1 MKLMKTY
8 SYSIFAKF
16 WYRYVNIAITLL
28 LLFYTIASFMLAFQK
43 WYYLF
48 VALLNLVIIYLVN
61 RFYINSY
68 SSFPFR
74 IRSDEAG
81 ITCENF
87 FLSKKILR
95 IEFADIDGISG
106 GMFSGWN
113 TRPVYIHD
121 SKQNISIGFFAQGE
135 FKELLKVILKNINE
149 EFYTELL
156 SKMKQMSAL
165 K

>member
-1 MKLMKTY
+1 MKTY
-8 SYSIFAKF
+8 SYSAFAKI
-16 WYRYVNIAITLL
+16 WYRYINITITLL
-28 LLFYTIASFMLAFQK
+28 LLFYTAASLILAFQK
-43 WYYLF
+43 WYYIF
-48 VALLNLVIIYLVN
+48 VVFLNVGIIYLIN
-61 RFYINSY
+61 RFYLNSY
-68 SSFPFR
+68 KSFPFR
-74 IRSDEAG
+74 IRSDETG

-121 SKQNISIGFFAQGE
+121 SRQNISIGFFAQGE

-149 EFYTELL
+149 ELYKDLL
-156 SKMKQMSAL
+156 SKMKQLSGL

>member
-1 MKLMKTY
+1 MKTY
-8 SYSIFAKF
+8 SYSAFAKI
-16 WYRYVNIAITLL
+16 WYRYINIAITLL
-28 LLFYTIASFMLAFQK
+28 LLFYAVASLMLAFQK
-43 WYYLF
+43 WYYIF
-48 VALLNLVIIYLVN
+48 VALLNVVIIYLIN
-61 RFYINSY
+61 RFYLNSY
-68 SSFPFR
+68 KTFPFR
-74 IRSDEAG
+74 IRSDETG

-87 FLSKKILR
+87 FLSKKTLR

-121 SKQNISIGFFAQGE
+121 SRRKISIGVFAQGE

-149 EFYTELL
+149 DLYKELL
-156 SKMKQMSAL
+156 SKMKQMSGL

>member
-1 MKLMKTY
+1 
-8 SYSIFAKF
+8 
-16 WYRYVNIAITLL
+16 
-28 LLFYTIASFMLAFQK
+28 MLAFQK
-43 WYYLF
+43 WYYIF
-48 VALLNLVIIYLVN
+48 VALLNVVIIYLIN
-61 RFYINSY
+61 RFYLNSY
-68 SSFPFR
+68 KTFPFR
-74 IRSDEAG
+74 IRSDETG

-87 FLSKKILR
+87 FLSKKTLR

-121 SKQNISIGFFAQGE
+121 SRRKISIGVFAQGE

-149 EFYTELL
+149 YLYKELL
-156 SKMKQMSAL
+156 SKMKQMSGL